1 MSSKNNA
8 AGLGL
13 IPVTIVAVGPSD
25 QPVERLIG
33 LQSAIARAVDW
44 LCDLRLPRLRN
55 TSLHLRP
62 TRQGDLS

>member
-1 MSSKNNA
+1 MSPKTNDN
-8 AGLGL
+8 GLSL
-13 IPVTIVAVGPSD
+13 IPVTIIAVGPAE

-44 LCDLRLPRLRN
+44 LCDLRLPRLGN
-55 TSLHLRP
+55 APLDLHP